1 MSSSTLGKRNKP
13 ASTRS
18 GNPSVTSDLADTSID
33 PKTTTERNLIRLAL
47 SDSALFETA
56 MVVLWERYKKRLY
69 LYAKYKLNRNY
80 GNGSDQERYVI
91 EDIIQSTFC
100 DVLMNLNVYNPR
112 FEVSTW
118 IYNITNKHIVRTIRE
133 NQKFH
138 GRTVG
143 FDDTNE
149 SYYLS
154 SDAIKPDQEFE
165 LKEFE
170 RIVML
175 FVQSLKAKADRE
187 VFLLYLQNLHTK
199 NIAEMVGNTQDAV
212 RARLNRVI
220 KNLKKFLKKNYPE
233 YLNAVTLSQ
242 IKNLTFGE
250 IGTSAVRHLSKRG
263 SHV

>member
-1 MSSSTLGKRNKP
+1 MPSDTLRRKHTVVARTKTP
-13 ASTRS
+13 M
-18 GNPSVTSDLADTSID
+18 PSAISAKVDDWQAV
-33 PKTTTERNLIRLAL
+33 TERDIITLAL
-47 SDSALFETA
+47 SDPMLFEPA
-56 MVVLWERYKKRLY
+56 MVTLWERYKRRLY
-69 LYAKYKLNRNY
+69 LYAKYRLNRNY
-80 GNGSDQERYVI
+80 ISGSDQEKYVI
-91 EDIIQSTFC
+91 EDIIQNTFC
-100 DVLMNLNVYNPR
+100 DVLMNLKEYNPR

-118 IYNITNKHIVRTIRE
+118 IYNITNKYIVRTIRE

-149 SYYLS
+149 TYYLS
-154 SDAIKPDQEFE
+154 SDSIKPDQEFE

-199 NIAEMVGNTQDAV
+199 NIAEMLGNTQDAI

-220 KNLKKFLKKNYPE
+220 KSLKKFLKKQYPE
-233 YLNAVTLSQ
+233 YLTAATLSQ
-242 IKNLTFGE
+242 IKNLTIGE
-250 IGTSAVRHLSKRG
+250 NGASPTSHLSKRG

>member
-1 MSSSTLGKRNKP
+1 MSSDTQIKKHLPTG
-13 ASTRS
+13 T
-18 GNPSVTSDLADTSID
+18 PSPGSID
-33 PKTTTERNLIRLAL
+33 WVLTTEREIIRLAL
-47 SDSALFETA
+47 NEASLFEKA
-56 MVVLWERYKKRLY
+56 MVTLWDRYKKRLY

-80 GNGSDQERYVI
+80 YSGSHQEKYVI
-91 EDIIQSTFC
+91 EDIIQNTFC
-100 DVLMNLNVYNPR
+100 DVLTTLRDYNPK

-143 FDDTNE
+143 FEDTNE
-149 SYYLS
+149 TYYLS
-154 SDAIKPDQEFE
+154 SNAIKPDQEFE

-170 RIVML
+170 RIVMF
-175 FVQSLKAKADRE
+175 FVQSLKAKADKE

-199 NIAEMVGNTQDAV
+199 NIADMLGNTQDAV

-220 KNLKKFLKKNYPE
+220 KSFKKFLKKSYPE
-233 YLNAVTLSQ
+233 YLNTIALSQ
-242 IKNLTFGE
+242 IKNLTVGE
-250 IGTSAVRHLSKRG
+250 SLHSVAKRLPNRG